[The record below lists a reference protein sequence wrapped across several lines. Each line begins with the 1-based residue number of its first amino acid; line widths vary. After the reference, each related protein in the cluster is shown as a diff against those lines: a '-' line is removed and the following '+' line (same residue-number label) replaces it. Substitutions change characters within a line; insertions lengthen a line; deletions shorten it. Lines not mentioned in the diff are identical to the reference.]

1 MSKQS
6 TKNLKLEELLDQVY
20 DNALEDRERAIG
32 LYEDLVVQL
41 SGQIANHA
49 AAGVIVAKY
58 IERLNKSNDQL
69 LKLAEMIQFEK
80 IENLKRTSKIVSD
93 EEKENLFNMIKD
105 NVASEFS
112 DDE

>member
-1 MSKQS
+1 MAKQS

-32 LYEDLVVQL
+32 LYDDLHEELGGQL
-41 SGQIANHA
+41 TNHA
-49 AAGVIVAKY
+49 AAGMIISKY

-69 LKLAEMIQFEK
+69 IKLAEMIQFEK
-80 IENLKRTSKIVSD
+80 LENLKRTSKIVSD

-105 NVASEFS
+105 NVEAEYI
-112 DDE
+112 DE